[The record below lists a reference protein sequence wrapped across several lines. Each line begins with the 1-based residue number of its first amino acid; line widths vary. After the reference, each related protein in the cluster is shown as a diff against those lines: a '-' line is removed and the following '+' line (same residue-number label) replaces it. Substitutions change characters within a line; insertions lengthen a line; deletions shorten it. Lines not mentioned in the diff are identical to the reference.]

1 MYIMPA
7 NIITTDDLREFK
19 TELIEQLKD
28 IIGASQGTAGQ
39 KRFLKT
45 SELQEALGLSP
56 STIHQLRYMRILP
69 YTKVN
74 GVIFFDW
81 EDIVAMMQKNKK
93 IAKPKV

>member
-1 MYIMPA
+1 MPA

-19 TELIEQLKD
+19 TELIEQIKD
-28 IIGASQGTAGQ
+28 IISTPQGPTNQ

-56 STIHQLRYMRILP
+56 STIHQLRIMRILP
-69 YTKVN
+69 FTKIN
-74 GVIFFDW
+74 GVIFYDW
-81 EDIVAMMQKNKK
+81 EDIVVMMQKNKK

>member
-1 MYIMPA
+1 MPA

-19 TELIEQLKD
+19 AELCEQIKE
-28 IIGASQGTAGQ
+28 IIQCKTGPTNQ

-56 STIHQLRYMRILP
+56 STIHQLRIMRILP
-69 YTKVN
+69 YTKIN
-74 GVIFFDW
+74 GVIFYDW
-81 EDIVAMMQKNKK
+81 EDIVVMMQKNKK

>member
-1 MYIMPA
+1 MPA

-19 TELIEQLKD
+19 TELIEQLKEL
-28 IIGASQGTAGQ
+28 IRSNQEPARK

-56 STIHQLRYMRILP
+56 STIHQLRIMRILP
-69 YTKVN
+69 YTKIN
-74 GVIFFDW
+74 GVIFYDW
-81 EDIVAMMQKNKK
+81 EDIVVMMQKNKK

>member
-1 MYIMPA
+1 MPA

-19 TELIEQLKD
+19 TELIEQIKN
-28 IIGASQGTAGQ
+28 IISTPLGPTNQ

-56 STIHQLRYMRILP
+56 STIHQLRIMRILP
-69 YTKVN
+69 FTKIN
-74 GVIFFDW
+74 GVIFYDW
-81 EDIVAMMQKNKK
+81 EDIVVMMQKNKK

>member
-19 TELIEQLKD
+19 AELFEELKE
-28 IIGASQGTAGQ
+28 IIHTKPGTTNQ

-56 STIHQLRYMRILP
+56 STIHQLRIMRILP
-69 YTKVN
+69 FTKIN
-74 GVIFFDW
+74 GVIFYDW
-81 EDIVAMMQKNKK
+81 EDIVVMMQKNKK
-93 IAKPKV
+93 IAKPKA

>member
-28 IIGASQGTAGQ
+28 IISTPRGTAGQ

-45 SELQEALGLSP
+45 SELQEALGSFGIHHSSASNHAHP
-56 STIHQLRYMRILP
+56 SIHQGQWCHFL
-69 YTKVN
+69 
-74 GVIFFDW
+74 
-81 EDIVAMMQKNKK
+81 
-93 IAKPKV
+93 

>member
-1 MYIMPA
+1 MYTMPA

-19 TELIEQLKD
+19 TELIEQIKN
-28 IIGASQGTAGQ
+28 IISTPHGPTNQ

-56 STIHQLRYMRILP
+56 STIHQLRIMRILP
-69 YTKVN
+69 FTKIN
-74 GVIFFDW
+74 GVIFYDW
-81 EDIVAMMQKNKK
+81 EDIVVMMQKNKK

>member
-28 IIGASQGTAGQ
+28 IISTPRGTAGQ

-45 SELQEALGLSP
+45 SELQEALGLSA
-56 STIHQLRYMRILP
+56 STIHQLRIMRILP
-69 YTKVN
+69 YTKVS
-74 GVIFFDW
+74 GVIFYDW
-81 EDIVAMMQKNKK
+81 EDIVVMMQKNKK